1 MRIVAEDTKRGFV
14 PWCGTIT
21 RFDYPDECWARL
33 YSHVPR
39 DMPYKIPTEYDP
51 NFALAIIW
59 GEDTQQA
66 KERAR
71 QFQKGTVIE
80 GKGVKEEGI
89 ITNMDYLYD
98 RIDDVLQF

>member
-1 MRIVAEDTKRGFV
+1 
-14 PWCGTIT
+14 
-21 RFDYPDECWARL
+21 
-33 YSHVPR
+33 
-39 DMPYKIPTEYDP
+39 MPYKIPTEYDP